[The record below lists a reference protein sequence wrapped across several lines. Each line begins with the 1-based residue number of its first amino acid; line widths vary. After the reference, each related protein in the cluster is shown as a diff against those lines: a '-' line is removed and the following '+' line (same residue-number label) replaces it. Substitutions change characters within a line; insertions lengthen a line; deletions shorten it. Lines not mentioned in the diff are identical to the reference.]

1 MLGSY
6 NGCMFLASRSE
17 TCHILIR
24 TLLDNVEPDLVV
36 TELPTFGQIKHSGVK
51 LSSHS
56 LGLLLTVHLQAVQLL
71 DRVLAVAVK
80 EPFTGP
86 CIEVQILLDCS
97 IQNLVN

>member
-1 MLGSY
+1 
-6 NGCMFLASRSE
+6 MFLASRSE

-80 EPFTGP
+80 EPFTGS
-86 CIEVQILLDCS
+86 CIEV
-97 IQNLVN
+97 